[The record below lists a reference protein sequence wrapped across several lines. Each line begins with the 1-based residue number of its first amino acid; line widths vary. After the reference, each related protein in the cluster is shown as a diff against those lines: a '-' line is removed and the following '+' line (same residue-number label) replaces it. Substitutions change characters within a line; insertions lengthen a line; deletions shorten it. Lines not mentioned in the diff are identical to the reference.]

1 MGRKKKPAALP
12 LGLSKPE
19 QFRLKMSEAF
29 PLDII
34 KEIWRQIPG
43 SDFSN
48 AKPSETPY
56 YWWWRF
62 IKTGEELGMGAD
74 IGNIPP
80 ENAEDAAKIRALFG
94 DLGDDFECWWDKTG
108 KNIFKED
115 YERLPLIDVHHPQ
128 SKIDIDKLDDE
139 TALIVVPLKVSRRLL
154 EIQFNLFLDVYHPR
168 DNLRRHKYSSADV
181 PLHPRRRYD
190 DIDFEFA
197 LELWKVSRKIELEMM
212 PNRSPV
218 KLYRLVCETLGVP
231 ERLNKQSGTL
241 KAGVGNDND
250 YARRQRRLKRRAV
263 SELAQAKELMINA
276 LLGSFPN
283 DDTHQ
288 REKGKRKKVAK
299 PSTNEPA

>member
-1 MGRKKKPAALP
+1 MGRKKKPAALL

-19 QFRLKMSEAF
+19 QFRLKMNEAF
-29 PLDII
+29 PHDII

-43 SDFSN
+43 SNFSN
-48 AKPSETPY
+48 AEPSQTPY
-56 YWWWRF
+56 YWWWQF
-62 IKTGEELGMGAD
+62 MKAGDDLGV
-74 IGNIPP
+74 GNEIS
-80 ENAEDAAKIRALFG
+80 ENLRDKAEDAARIRALFG
-94 DLGDDFECWWDKTG
+94 DLGDDFDWWWDKTG

-115 YERLPLIDVHHPQ
+115 NASLPLIEVHHPK
-128 SKIDIDKLDDE
+128 SPIDGRELDDE
-139 TALIVVPLKVSRRLL
+139 TALIIVPLKVSRRLL
-154 EIQFNLFLDVYHPR
+154 EIQFNMFLDVYHPR

-190 DIDFEFA
+190 DIDFQFA

-212 PNRSPV
+212 PNMSPV
-218 KLYRLVCETLGVP
+218 KLYRLVCDTLGVS

-250 YARRQRRLKRRAV
+250 YARRQRRLKKRAV

-288 REKGKRKKVAK
+288 REKGKRKKVAM

>member
-19 QFRLKMSEAF
+19 QFHLKMNEAF

-43 SDFSN
+43 SNFSN
-48 AKPSETPY
+48 AKPNQTPY

-62 IKTGEELGMGAD
+62 VKSGEELGMGDD
-74 IGNIPP
+74 IGNIPQ
-80 ENAEDAAKIRALFG
+80 EKAEDAAKIRALFG
-94 DLGDDFECWWDKTG
+94 DLGDNFDWWWDKTG

-128 SKIDIDKLDDE
+128 TNIDIGKLDDE

-197 LELWKVSRKIELEMM
+197 LELWTANRQMELGKRKKL
-212 PNRSPV
+212 SLV
-218 KLYRLVCETLGVP
+218 KLYSEICRELGLAERLAHKGGDKEDYASRNA
-231 ERLNKQSGTL
+231 RLNK
-241 KAGVGNDND
+241 
-250 YARRQRRLKRRAV
+250 RAV

-283 DDTHQ
+283 DDTYQ
-288 REKGKRKKVAK
+288 REKGKRKRGAK
-299 PSTNEPA
+299 PSQHQAA